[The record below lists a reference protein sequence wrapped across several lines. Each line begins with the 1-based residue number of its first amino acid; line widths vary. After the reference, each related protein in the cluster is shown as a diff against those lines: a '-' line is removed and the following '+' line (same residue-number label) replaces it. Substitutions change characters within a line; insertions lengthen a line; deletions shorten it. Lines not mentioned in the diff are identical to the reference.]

1 MSSRH
6 GISVVVGAVIAALLS
21 GPAWA
26 GAAHGQPDSTLAAR
40 GMQDNSRISKD
51 VSAEA
56 AVGLSSHTSETRIQ
70 HIPIRL
76 SVRKIKG
83 GQKAVLS
90 TGPITSEMFAAATVN
105 GKYGYA
111 GCYFE
116 VSSPGKL
123 SREDIFLSGPGAA
136 CKTTLSR
143 SGLSPGRKFT
153 VWGEFASE
161 DNIDPQDVMVQYVF
175 KQVVKL
181 APRASRK

>member
-1 MSSRH
+1 VSSRH
-6 GISVVVGAVIAALLS
+6 GVSIVVGAVIAALVS
-21 GPAWA
+21 GPSWA
-26 GAAHGQPDSTLAAR
+26 SAAHVQLDSTPAAK
-40 GMQDNSRISKD
+40 GMQDSPRITKN

-56 AVGLSSHTSETRIQ
+56 AVGLSSRTSASIQ

-111 GCYFE
+111 GCFFE
-116 VSSPGKL
+116 VSSPGDL
-123 SREDIFLSGPGAA
+123 SREDIFLSGPGAT

-153 VWGEFASE
+153 VWGSFHA
-161 DNIDPQDVMVQYVF
+161 DTNMDPQDVRVMYVF